1 MVKERIGMASIDAL
15 GREAGEFSF
24 SDDKSKL
31 DVETIHAFLSRS
43 YWAAGIPMEAVR
55 TMIANSFCSGAYSRE
70 AGQVGFASVLT
81 DYARFAFLADVF
93 VLEAQRGKG
102 LGKLLVKTALNHAAL
117 GSAGVWLLV
126 TRDAH
131 GLYAK
136 FGFQGLAEPEKFM
149 ILRRRGSGGQLR
161 DRSA

>member
-1 MVKERIGMASIDAL
+1 MASIDAL
-15 GREAGEFSF
+15 GWEAGEFSF

-55 TMIANSFCSGAYSRE
+55 TMIANCFCIGAYSRE
-70 AGQVGFASVLT
+70 AGQVGFARVLT

-102 LGKLLVKTALNHAAL
+102 LGKLLVKTVLDHTAL
-117 GSAGVWLLV
+117 GNAGVWLLA

-131 GLYAK
+131 GLYEK

-149 ILRRRGSGGQLR
+149 ILRRRGSGGQLG
-161 DRSA
+161 DRGA